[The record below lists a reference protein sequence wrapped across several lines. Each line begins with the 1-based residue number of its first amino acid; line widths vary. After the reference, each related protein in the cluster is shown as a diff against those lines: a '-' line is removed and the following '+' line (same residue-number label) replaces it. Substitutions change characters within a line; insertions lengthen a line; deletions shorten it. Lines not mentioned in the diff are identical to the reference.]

1 MKEKI
6 IFYLSMTVLIFGAIT
21 MLLPF
26 LWMVSTSFKEPG
38 TEFAYPPEF
47 IPRKFFPQNYLEVWQ
62 RLPFGLFI
70 LNSFKISLL
79 IVFGRIITAS
89 LAGYAFAKIDFAG
102 KNILFSLVLA
112 TMMIPFAVTMIP
124 LYILMRK
131 IGWINNHL
139 ALIVPGS
146 LFHAYSIFF
155 LTQFFRTIPN
165 DFEDAARID
174 GASTLGILWRIV
186 LPLSKPAVTTISV
199 LSFMWSWNDF
209 LGPIIFL
216 NSQDKYTIQIGVALF
231 QGIEVTNWTRLM
243 AASCVSVLPVLV
255 LFFLTQ
261 RYFVR
266 SIIMTGLKG

>member
-1 MKEKI
+1 MKEKTTTI
-6 IFYLSMTVLIFGAIT
+6 ISIIILTIGSII

-26 LWMVSTSFKEPG
+26 IWMVSTSFKEPG

-47 IPRKFFPQNYLEVWQ
+47 IPRSLFYQNYVEVWN

-79 IVFGRIITAS
+79 IVLGRIITAS
-89 LAGYAFAKIDFAG
+89 LAGYAFAKLDFPL
-102 KNILFSLVLA
+102 KNFLFSLVLA

-124 LYILMRK
+124 MYILIRK

-155 LTQFFRTIPN
+155 LSQFFKTIPK
-165 DFEDAARID
+165 DYEDAARID
-174 GASTLGILWRIV
+174 GENTIGILLRIV
-186 LPLSKPAVTTISV
+186 FPLSKPAITTISV

-216 NSQDKYTIQIGVALF
+216 NSQEKYTIQIGVALF

-243 AASCVSVLPVLV
+243 AASCISVIPVLL

-266 SIIMTGLKG
+266 SIVMTGIKG

>member
-1 MKEKI
+1 MKARL
-6 IFYLSMTVLIFGAIT
+6 IFYLSITILILGAIM

-47 IPRKFFPQNYLEVWQ
+47 IPRKIFTQNYLEVWQ

-79 IVFGRIITAS
+79 IVFGRILTAS
-89 LAGYAFAKIDFAG
+89 LAGYAFTKIDFVG

-155 LTQFFRTIPN
+155 LTQFFKTIPG

-186 LPLSKPAVTTISV
+186 LPLSKPAITTISV

-243 AASCVSVLPVLV
+243 AASCISVIPVLV
-255 LFFLTQ
+255 LFFITQ